1 MTTRN
6 LWGEFDND
14 DRDESIA
21 QNVNFNPIIEL
32 GMQNIPEIP
41 ITVKSSPIE
50 LPKPNLITHT
60 IQLHAYSRQ
69 LTAILEQTENA
80 VFEGARLDPM
90 SLPSMPSEPHIH
102 LEHETTPPINFLPK
116 KYCDFSL
123 GKGPIILPF
132 TPESHK
138 RALRQCA
145 AIAIGH
151 VGISTCTNTALS
163 AVSDALDIYMTNM
176 CKLLR
181 IAVDKEASGLK
192 SGFPDVISKVFADLN
207 VGDLHEFYNN
217 RVVRYH
223 AKIKKKCEDLHCQCE
238 ALAIG
243 DIAPQLKLEEV
254 PELHFPAALD
264 GAFTPSLEPGFQM
277 LHSLE
282 QEQLQGL
289 ELLDAVV
296 TDDIKLEP
304 MEFSHSEPTAKLP
317 TLSPSAKKKRK

>member
-1 MTTRN
+1 MTERK
-6 LWGEFDND
+6 LWGEFESEDYD
-14 DRDESIA
+14 DTVL

-41 ITVKSSPIE
+41 ISVKSSPIE

-69 LTAILEQTENA
+69 LTDILEQTENG
-80 VFEGARLDPM
+80 VFDSTRLENLNIPNI
-90 SLPSMPSEPHIH
+90 PPEPDLK
-102 LEHETTPPINFLPK
+102 LEHEATPPINFLQK

-123 GKGPIILPF
+123 GKGPVILPF

-138 RALRQCA
+138 RAIKQCA

-151 VGISTCTNTALS
+151 VGFALSTNTALQ
-163 AVSDALDIYMTNM
+163 AVTDALDFYLTNM

-181 IAVDKEASGLK
+181 NAVDQEASGLN
-192 SGFPDVISKVFADLN
+192 SGFPDVISKVFHELN
-207 VGDLHEFYNN
+207 VGNLHDFYDN

-223 AKIKKKCEDLHCQCE
+223 SRLKKKCEDLQSQCD
-238 ALAIG
+238 ALVIG

-254 PELHFPAALD
+254 PELHFPAVLD

-277 LHSLE
+277 LQSLE

-289 ELLDAVV
+289 DLLDSVV
-296 TDDIKLEP
+296 TDDIKVES
-304 MEFSHSEPTAKLP
+304 MEFSQSETTKLAS
-317 TLSPSAKKKRK
+317 LSPSAKKKRK